1 MRKYSCGF
9 GNLPPFSQWVFDKS
23 RVRLIRHECQ
33 EIGRFAQNLEK
44 SYSKSHKA
52 YASSFLDATFSH
64 NIIDKKPLTLL
75 KKEHETLTLRKRPQ
89 GPGKKEEKIDLKDFP
104 KDFVRF

>member
-9 GNLPPFSQWVFDKS
+9 GKLPPFSQWVFDKS
-23 RVRLIRHECQ
+23 HVRLKRHECQ
-33 EIGRFAQNLEK
+33 GIGRFAQNLKK
-44 SYSKSHKA
+44 SYSKSHRS

-75 KKEHETLTLRKRPQ
+75 KKEHEPLTL
-89 GPGKKEEKIDLKDFP
+89 GKKATRAWKKGR
-104 KDFVRF
+104 KN